1 MDFAKAANVFEVIL
15 NCGFTIYGFYLTIGG
30 LILYIAILAL
40 LIFIIKI
47 LLR

>member
-15 NCGFTIYGFYLTIGG
+15 DFGFTIYGFYLTIGD

-40 LIFIIKI
+40 LIVTIKI